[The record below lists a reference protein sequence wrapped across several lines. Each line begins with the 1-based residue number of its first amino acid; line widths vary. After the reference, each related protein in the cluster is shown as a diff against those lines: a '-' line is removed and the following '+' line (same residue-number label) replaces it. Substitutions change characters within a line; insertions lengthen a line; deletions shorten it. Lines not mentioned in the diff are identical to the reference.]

1 MLCNTLFHT
10 RKVSLIDKDKVVLFL
25 LFNIPSWN
33 WLYVFASHSSE
44 SQSIQHEYLIM
55 DHSILFA

>member
-1 MLCNTLFHT
+1 MQYIISYTQSEYN
-10 RKVSLIDKDKVVLFL
+10 KDKVVLFL
-25 LFNIPSWN
+25 LFDIPSWN